1 MSEIQ
6 SIEKQ
11 NKPQTMSIQKNSN
24 VGELVANDYRAA
36 AVFHSY
42 GIDFCC
48 RGNRSI
54 EEVCEKNEIQT
65 DALISKLNAAL
76 TASNGAG
83 ADYTIWP
90 LDALAEHIEKVHHG
104 YVEEK
109 TVILQQYLNKLC
121 KVHGERHPELF
132 KITELFDGCAHAMA
146 AHMKKEELILFPYI
160 KKMVHAE
167 RAGEKLD
174 PPHFGTVEN
183 PVNMMM
189 EEHDAEGV
197 RFREISALSDNYTP
211 PADACATYKV
221 AFSMLQEFENDL
233 HLHVH
238 LENNILFPKSITL
251 QEKLKK

>member
-1 MSEIQ
+1 MSEIEII
-6 SIEKQ
+6 SKH
-11 NKPQTMSIQKNSN
+11 NTSQTMSIQANSN
-24 VGELVANDYRAA
+24 VGELVAKDYRAA

-54 EEVCEKNEIQT
+54 EEVCEKNNIESET
-65 DALISKLNAAL
+65 LISKLNAAL
-76 TASNGAG
+76 TERNLAG
-83 ADYTIWP
+83 ADYRTWP
-90 LDALAEHIEKVHHG
+90 LDALAEHIERVHHG

-109 TVILQQYLNKLC
+109 SVILQQYLNKLC

-132 KITELFDGCAHAMA
+132 EITEEFEGCTQAMA

-189 EEHDAEGV
+189 EEHDAEGE
-197 RFREISALSDNYTP
+197 RFRKISALSDNYTP

-251 QEKLKK
+251 QEKLRK